1 MNYQSL
7 FATAGTGTVGAGL
20 IGAGQFGL
28 SLVTQARGCDGL
40 DIRALCD
47 RDGERAMRVCRDAGY
62 AESEVRACASADEA
76 AAALAEGRLAVVEDG
91 ALLMSLPLDII
102 VEATGNAEAGAAL
115 ADLAISHRKHVA
127 MVTKEADIV
136 VGALLQARARDAGV
150 VCTPVDGDQPALL
163 MGLVSWAR
171 VLGFDIVCAGKSSEY
186 DFVFDAR
193 RERVSWRGR
202 SIGVPGFAKLWRL
215 GDDVAGT
222 LAARADAL
230 HALPQRTVPDLC
242 EMGLVCNATG
252 MRPDVP
258 AFHVP
263 VARTLEVPGI
273 FSAREHGG
281 VLERAG
287 TVDVFNCL
295 RRPDEQSFAGGVFVV
310 VACRDRRTWNVLAE
324 KGIPVSADG
333 RCAMLYNPQHL
344 LGLEA
349 PLSLMQ
355 AVRLGHSALG
365 EPRAPVC
372 DLVARAARDFRAGE
386 VLEVTDRHHH
396 EVEGLEPM
404 LVDAAPLE
412 PNAPLPYYMA
422 VGRALTRKVIAG
434 KVISLADVTPAP
446 DSPLWRLRAEQ
457 DRLYA

>member
-1 MNYQSL
+1 MNYQTLLAAAVNEPVS
-7 FATAGTGTVGAGL
+7 AGL
-20 IGAGQFGL
+20 VGAGQFGL
-28 SLVTQARGCDGL
+28 SLVTQARACAGL

-62 AESEVRACASADEA
+62 AESDIRACASADEA
-76 AAALAEGRLAVVEDG
+76 AAAIAEGRLAVVEDG
-91 ALLMSLPLDII
+91 ALLMELPLDIV
-102 VEATGNAEAGAAL
+102 VEATGNADAGAAL

-186 DFVFDAR
+186 DFVFDQQS
-193 RERVSWRGR
+193 ERVSWRGR
-202 SIGVPGFAKLWRL
+202 SIGVPRFGKLWRL
-215 GDDVAGT
+215 GDDAAAT

-230 HALPQRTVPDLC
+230 DELPQRTVPDLC

-263 VARTLEVPGI
+263 VARTLEVPEI
-273 FSAREHGG
+273 FSPREHGG
-281 VLERAG
+281 ILERAG

-310 VACRDRRTWNVLAE
+310 VACRDRRTLSVLAE

-333 RCAMLYNPQHL
+333 CHAMLYNPQHL

-349 PLSLMQ
+349 PLSLMH
-355 AVRLGHSALG
+355 AVRLRHSVIA

-386 VLEVTDRHHH
+386 VLEVTDHHHH
-396 EVEGLEPM
+396 EVDGLEPM
-404 LVDAAPLE
+404 LLDAAPLE
-412 PNAPLPYYMA
+412 PDAALPYYMA
-422 VGRALTRKVIAG
+422 VGRTLARKVIAG
-434 KVISLADVTPAP
+434 KVITVADVVPAT
-446 DSPLWRLRAEQ
+446 DSALWRLRAEQ